1 MSHLLLLHMCPADL
15 HGAITVVPHFPS
27 FEILKVMYKDQN
39 EKVYVSIFRN
49 VLRKSPKHEC

>member
-15 HGAITVVPHFPS
+15 HSVITVVPRFPS

-39 EKVYVSIFRN
+39 
-49 VLRKSPKHEC
+49 